1 MRFVRCGIKYR
12 GCYWVMVD
20 DDFVKMVKQLQKKIE
35 NDEERTYSKEVIEEY
50 RNPIFFGVL
59 EHPDAIGQ
67 MTGPCNDT
75 MKITLSIKHGKIK
88 DALFWTDG
96 CGATIACGNMLMKM
110 AIEKTTGEARHISK
124 DDLLKALNGLPKEH
138 LHCAKLAVD
147 TFYSTLKQLDKKGK

>member
-1 MRFVRCGIKYR
+1 
-12 GCYWVMVD
+12 MVD
-20 DDFVKMVKQLQKKIE
+20 GDFVKMIKQLQKKIE
-35 NDEERTYSKEVIEEY
+35 HEEERTYSKEVIEEY
-50 RNPIFFGVL
+50 RNPTFFGVL

-67 MTGPCNDT
+67 IKGPCNDT

-110 AIEKTTGEARHISK
+110 AIGKMTREARHISK
-124 DDLLKALNGLPKEH
+124 NDLIEALNGLPEEH

-147 TFYSTLKQLDKKGK
+147 AFYSTLKQLDKKGK